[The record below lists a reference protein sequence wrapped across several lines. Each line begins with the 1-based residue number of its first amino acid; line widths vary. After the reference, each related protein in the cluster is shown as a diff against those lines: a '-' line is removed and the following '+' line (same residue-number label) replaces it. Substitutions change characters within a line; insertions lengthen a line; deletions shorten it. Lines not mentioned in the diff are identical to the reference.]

1 MRKDWEVKKLGDI
14 CEIQNGYAFRSALFR
29 EQGLPILRISNIQ
42 NDAVTLDN
50 IVYFLESDYNIDLD
64 RFKVYPGDTVI
75 ALSGATTGKIGINK
89 TDLTFYLNQRVAL
102 CRESNTLIKGYLFYY
117 LRTKT
122 MELLSMAGGV
132 AQPNLSTN
140 QIQQLLIS
148 VPTFQIQQKIVEE
161 LDCLTSI
168 IEKQKKQLEE
178 LDNLAQSIFYDMFGD
193 PIENEKGWNVKTL
206 GELCKT
212 SSGGTPSKSIAEYFK
227 GDILWLRSGE
237 IKDMYLYDTEI
248 KISDSALKNSNAKI
262 FPVNTVVVA
271 MYGATVGQVGI
282 IKNEM
287 ATNQAVCGIF
297 VNNEILSEIYLYY
310 RLKECRDV
318 FLSAAIGGGQPNI
331 SQNIIRNTLVSLPP
345 LPLQQQF
352 AAKIEAIEKQKALI
366 KKSIKETEDLFN
378 SRMDYYFN

>member
-1 MRKDWEVKKLGDI
+1 MRKDWEVKKLGDVAI
-14 CEIQNGYAFRSALFR
+14 SDLGKTLNKSKDTGVLLPYLCSINVQWNKIDLSTQKVALFEDSEINKYSVKKGDLLVCEGGDIGR
-29 EQGLPILRISNIQ
+29 AAIWNEDYSMLYQNALHRMRFNKNII
-42 NDAVTLDN
+42 AEYVL
-50 IVYFLESDYNIDLD
+50 YFLWRLKRRGVLD
-64 RFKVYPGDTVI
+64 KRYAKGVT
-75 ALSGATTGKIGINK
+75 
-89 TDLTFYLNQRVAL
+89 
-102 CRESNTLIKGYLFYY
+102 IKHLV
-117 LRTKT
+117 KSS
-122 MELLSMAGGV
+122 LLSINIPV
-132 AQPNLSTN
+132 PPLQT
-140 QIQQLLIS
+140 QQL
-148 VPTFQIQQKIVEE
+148 IVEE
-161 LDCLTSI
+161 FDCLISI

-178 LDNLAQSIFYDMFGD
+178 LDNLAQSIFYDMFGN

-227 GDILWLRSGE
+227 GDIFWLRSGE

-248 KISDSALKNSNAKI
+248 KISDFALKKSSAKI

-310 RLKECRDV
+310 SLKERRDV

-345 LPLQQQF
+345 LSLQQQF
-352 AAKIEAIEKQKALI
+352 AAKIEAIEKQKELI